1 MVDRRPVPPSDE
13 EKRPAA
19 PLGTGSLVALGLAGV
34 LLFGMGLG
42 GALRWRTHR
51 LMLQMQGALA
61 GLVVGY
67 MVGRLS
73 APRR

>member
-1 MVDRRPVPPSDE
+1 MVDRPPIPTSKRE
-13 EKRPAA
+13 TRPA
-19 PLGTGSLVALGLAGV
+19 PLFSGGSLVALTLAGV

-67 MVGRLS
+67 VAGRLS